1 VKMLARQPET
11 MASAARTA
19 SAAVTLD
26 LDALGKAYDGT
37 WAVTDLTLKVPAG
50 ALVALLGPSG
60 CGKTTTLRMIA
71 GLAAPDH
78 GDVRIDGASVLD
90 VPPERRGATMV
101 FQHPTLFPHLD
112 VAANVGFGLKM
123 RGIPM
128 RETAARVRA
137 ALAQVQLAGYERRRI
152 GQLSGGQQQR
162 VALARA
168 LVTRPRLLLLDE
180 PLSSLDP
187 SLRDEMRELIAKLHA
202 EQGITTILV
211 THDRQE
217 AMTLADRIA
226 FLSVGRLQQ
235 YGAAPDLYERP
246 GTVAVARFFGMANL
260 FPATVRQGMALT
272 ALGPL
277 QLAGE
282 TPARREMWVGVRPE
296 HIVIGPGVNAV
307 TGRVTGCTYLGLYQQ
322 ITLRCDDEG
331 HALTLLAPADY
342 PLREGE
348 QCTVSLPPER
358 LCPMPLPDKELAN
371 SLGND

>member
-1 VKMLARQPET
+1 MKTV
-11 MASAARTA
+11 ASQSAPAAVPA
-19 SAAVTLD
+19 AAPSAVTLD
-26 LDALGKAYDGT
+26 LDTLGKAYDGK
-37 WAVTDLTLKVPAG
+37 WVVTDLTLAVPAG

-71 GLAAPDH
+71 GLAVPDQ
-78 GDVRIDGASVLD
+78 GDVRVDGVSALA
-90 VPPERRGATMV
+90 VPPERRGTTMV

-123 RGIPM
+123 RGISL

-187 SLRDEMRELIAKLHA
+187 SLRDEMRELIAHLHA

-226 FLSVGRLQQ
+226 FLSAGRLQQ
-235 YGAAPDLYERP
+235 YGIAPDLYERP
-246 GTVAVARFFGMANL
+246 ATVAVARFFGMTNVWA
-260 FPATVRQGMALT
+260 ATVRAGMALT

-277 QLAGE
+277 RLAIE
-282 TPARREMWVGVRPE
+282 TPARREMWVGIRPE

-307 TGRVTGCTYLGLYQQ
+307 TGRIVGRTYLGLHQQ
-322 ITLRCDDEG
+322 VILRCGDAG
-331 HALTLLAPADY
+331 NPLTVLAPANS
-342 PLREGE
+342 PHREGDE
-348 QCTVSLPPER
+348 CTVSLPPER
-358 LCPMPLPDKELAN
+358 LCLMPAPDGGE
-371 SLGND
+371 